1 LQSGKESYG
10 IFVTN
15 GEIAMKEVQDLR
27 AGNTVKVGNDLFL
40 VLKAVYNKGARGA
53 SSVKM
58 KLKNLATNATSET
71 VYRAGDK
78 FNDII
83 LERRPMQY
91 LYESGDLYTFMDQN
105 NFEQIELNKDDLGD
119 ALNYLKEQ
127 MVIMVVMHESKAVGV
142 ELPINVDLK
151 IVYTEPAV
159 KGDTSGKVLKT
170 AKIETG
176 YEVQVPLYCKEG
188 ELIRI
193 DTRTGEFVARA

>member
-1 LQSGKESYG
+1 
-10 IFVTN
+10 
-15 GEIAMKEVQDLR
+15 MKEVQELR

-105 NFEQIELNKDDLGD
+105 NFEQIELNKEDLGD

-127 MVIMVVMHESKAVGV
+127 MVIMVVMHEAKAVGV
-142 ELPINVDLK
+142 ELPTNVDLK
-151 IVYTEPAV
+151 ITYTEPAV

-170 AKIETG
+170 AKLETG
-176 YEVQVPLYCKEG
+176 YEIQVPLYCKEG
-188 ELIRI
+188 EAIRI